1 MNCMSVYRDS
11 EEIAILGLLRSTP
24 AMPLTVE
31 HPFSTVNGQLPK
43 HSENPVPSRPA
54 RLRVT
59 PTSRGSPTPLRA
71 RPQNRHPRDVRLVG
85 GKWECAN
92 CGAELDGVPKDSQPQ
107 VVMAHRSGAP
117 SIRILKIGG
126 AEIHRCE
133 IESESA

>member
-1 MNCMSVYRDS
+1 VPATLTRGCDNNGSANHTRVT
-11 EEIAILGLLRSTP
+11 RSLERTP
-24 AMPLTVE
+24 VR
-31 HPFSTVNGQLPK
+31 FK

-59 PTSRGSPTPLRA
+59 PTSRGGPTPLRA